1 MDTTIRNI
9 NETVYRQLKA
19 KAALEGLS
27 VGEAITEA
35 IKAWLGY
42 RKKEKKA
49 SILDI
54 KPVRSKRKNRMLSV
68 EVDSILYGERT

>member
-9 NETVYRQLKA
+9 NETVYRRLKA

-35 IKAWLGY
+35 IKAWLSY

-54 KPVRSKRKNRMLSV
+54 KPVMSKRKNRMLSV
-68 EVDSILYGERT
+68 EVDEILYGEKA

>member
-1 MDTTIRNI
+1 MDTTIRHIDEN
-9 NETVYRQLKA
+9 VYRKLKA

-27 VGEAITEA
+27 IGEAITEA
-35 IKAWLGY
+35 IKAWLSY

-54 KPVRSKRKNRMLSV
+54 KPVRSKRKNKMLSV

>member
-54 KPVRSKRKNRMLSV
+54 KPVMSKRKNRMLSI
-68 EVDSILYGERT
+68 EVDEILYGEKA

>member
-9 NETVYRQLKA
+9 NETVYRRLKA

-35 IKAWLGY
+35 IKAWLSY

>member
-1 MDTTIRNI
+1 MDTTIRHIDEN
-9 NETVYRQLKA
+9 VYRKLKA

-27 VGEAITEA
+27 IGEAITEA
-35 IKAWLGY
+35 IKTWLGY
-42 RKKEKKA
+42 RKEKKA

-54 KPVRSKRKNRMLSV
+54 KPVRSNRKNKMLSV

>member
-54 KPVRSKRKNRMLSV
+54 KPVMSKRKNRMLSV
-68 EVDSILYGERT
+68 EVDEILYGEKA

>member
-9 NETVYRQLKA
+9 DENVYRKLKA

-35 IKAWLGY
+35 IKTWLGY
-42 RKKEKKA
+42 RKEKKS
-49 SILDI
+49 SILNI
-54 KPVRSKRKNRMLSV
+54 KSVRSKRRNKMLSV
-68 EVDSILYGERT
+68 EVDKILYGERA